1 MGQVIEQVIEDG
13 RMKNDPRMTFL
24 AVVAAAAVLASAAPV
39 TAAEHAATDVSAK
52 VASATRQVP
61 ARIAMPRYVRPAT
74 GQLDCAGTWCRRHF
88 VLMIGIGY

>member
-1 MGQVIEQVIEDG
+1 
-13 RMKNDPRMTFL
+13 MKSDPRMTSLL
-24 AVVAAAAVLASAAPV
+24 AAVISAAVLASAAPAA
-39 TAAEHAATDVSAK
+39 AAENATTDVSAK
-52 VASATRQVP
+52 AASATRHVP

>member
-1 MGQVIEQVIEDG
+1 
-13 RMKNDPRMTFL
+13 MKSDPRMTSLL
-24 AVVAAAAVLASAAPV
+24 AAVISAAVLASAAPA
-39 TAAEHAATDVSAK
+39 TAAENATTDVSAK
-52 VASATRQVP
+52 AASATRQVP